1 MTLFIQNDATGAGAG
16 TVQAALAFTH
26 LSTISNFDT
35 GLGLGAVTGNLQ
47 QVTYARTDPGI
58 PPTRLDALVNTNFA
72 VNPAGTDIII
82 FAVDGAFTLNDGS
95 LITTRG
101 GTALPPAGSGLPGDT
116 LNTTASCLVIYDTS
130 DNNANGY
137 CLARQGTGGTMDLRL
152 PLSVMAYHEFSHAFR
167 IVNNNL
173 LALTNQCNPSSPEEN
188 AAITDEND
196 MRTQLATFLGE
207 PVVLRDPG
215 IHCGQSCGGGGGSCC
230 IVASVTSGSPLS
242 AEVASLRTLRDQFF
256 RRSEV
261 GHAFFESLHYAYYA
275 FSPQVVGEMATD
287 TDLRATVLDGLVRP
301 LIQVLTLVRDFAID
315 GVNAPELGARFV
327 RGVGSEDDVARSRRA
342 LERATALVA
351 DDAAPS
357 SVPPADDD
365 DDAASV
371 PRAALDAAPDAAPTP
386 TPTERAVRD
395 LLVER
400 ALPDPHIRWGLVEPV
415 LAYHG
420 LLQEMLD
427 GAAPETLGDHL
438 VEFIGEWAGRLPL
451 DSRWGV
457 LDTREARAELRM
469 LRSTLLRHP
478 RSLAVALGR
487 LEEEFGAAT
496 GVRTAVDEVR
506 AEGETS

>member
-1 MTLFIQNDATGAGAG
+1 VTLFIQNDATGAGVG

-35 GLGLGAVTGNLQ
+35 GLGLGTVTGNLQ

-82 FAVDGAFTLNDGS
+82 FAVGSDFTLIDGS

-101 GTALPPAGSGLPGDT
+101 GTALPPAGSGMPGDT
-116 LNTTASCLVIYDTS
+116 LNTTASCLVIYDTT

-207 PVVLRDPG
+207 PVVLRDAG
-215 IHCGQSCGGGGGSCC
+215 IHCGQSCGGGGGDSCC

-242 AEVASLRTLRDQFF
+242 AEVAALRTLRDQFF

-275 FSPQVVGEMATD
+275 FSPQVVGQMATD
-287 TDLRATVLDGLVRP
+287 ADLRSTVLDGLVRP
-301 LIQVLTLVRDFAID
+301 LIKVLNLVRDYAID
-315 GVNAPELGARFV
+315 GVSAPELGARFL
-327 RGVGSEDDVARSRRA
+327 RSTGSEDDVARSRRA
-342 LERATALVA
+342 LERATALVSDADA
-351 DDAAPS
+351 DDGAPRGSAAATPG
-357 SVPPADDD
+357 AT
-365 DDAASV
+365 
-371 PRAALDAAPDAAPTP
+371 PDAGAPHPATGHTP
-386 TPTERAVRD
+386 TPTERTVRD

-400 ALPDPHIRWGLVEPV
+400 ALPDPHIRWALVEPV
-415 LAYHG
+415 LAYFG
-420 LLQEMLD
+420 LLEEMLD
-427 GAAPETLGDHL
+427 GEEPATLGDHL
-438 VEFIGEWAGRLPL
+438 VEFISEWAGRLPL

-478 RSLAVALGR
+478 RSLASVLAR
-487 LEEEFGAAT
+487 LEDEFGAAT
-496 GVRTAVDEVR
+496 GVRAAVDEAR
-506 AEGETS
+506 AEGSAS